1 MLVPLL
7 ITLLVGL
14 PAWYPVL
21 WLLGQVDG
29 WADLARQY
37 RRPGTPV
44 PAGTVL
50 TSATV
55 GGLQLGGMRLA
66 VQPEGLSVVPFVL
79 FRPGHPPLR
88 IPWHA
93 VRTVY
98 RQRVLGVDRTR
109 LMVSVEH
116 HPDDVPII
124 LDSAVL
130 TPAYPWLP
138 PVEPGSAG
146 SSISWRVLLVAG
158 IGWLL
163 ALLVIG
169 VIWLRPLF

>member
-1 MLVPLL
+1 
-7 ITLLVGL
+7 
-14 PAWYPVL
+14 
-21 WLLGQVDG
+21 
-29 WADLARQY
+29 
-37 RRPGTPV
+37 
-44 PAGTVL
+44 
-50 TSATV
+50 
-55 GGLQLGGMRLA
+55 
-66 VQPEGLSVVPFVL
+66 
-79 FRPGHPPLR
+79 
-88 IPWHA
+88 
-93 VRTVY
+93 VY